1 MTVEDR
7 ANKGKMA
14 AQRKNFLSFVETVRK
29 GPDSGQEVTQA
40 FVAGA
45 PGERALCAFTVL
57 KLL

>member
-1 MTVEDR
+1 VEDR

-29 GPDSGQEVTQA
+29 GPDSGQEVMQA